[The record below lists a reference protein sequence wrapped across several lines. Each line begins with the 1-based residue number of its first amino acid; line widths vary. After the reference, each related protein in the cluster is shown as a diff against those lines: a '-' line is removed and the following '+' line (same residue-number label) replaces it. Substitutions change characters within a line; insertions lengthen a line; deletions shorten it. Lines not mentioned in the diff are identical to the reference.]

1 MLASLAEREPEEIII
16 LSSEK
21 RVLPNREEPKATNP
35 ARRGAAPENGPTCK
49 RNAYRYS
56 LESKEVLG
64 MSNIDIMIIINY
76 LERVVPRGNEETDEL
91 YKLIS
96 MLRKLV

>member
-1 MLASLAEREPEEIII
+1 
-16 LSSEK
+16 
-21 RVLPNREEPKATNP
+21 
-35 ARRGAAPENGPTCK
+35 
-49 RNAYRYS
+49 
-56 LESKEVLG
+56 